1 MKNLLS
7 ENMLRFGTKNLS
19 ESAKKKLVFES
30 IMQTIKEHGL
40 TDVIRKQLTEAAPD
54 PNLGLA
60 QKIVGMMW
68 KAMSGVGTN
77 NQQVLNAVL
86 MIKTK
91 DIYNSVLKI
100 VKTSTKIKT
109 EFGRNYNLVGDW
121 LSTDMA
127 AYDSGDLGSLDTK
140 TNAIVEKIRVHLQRV
155 SGNPGEGIKAGGL
168 NATINRALYGDE

>member
-19 ESAKKKLVFES
+19 ESAKRKLVFES

-68 KAMSGVGTN
+68 KAMSGAGTN
-77 NQQVLNAVL
+77 EQQVLNATK

-100 VKTSTKIKT
+100 VKTSPKIKT

-121 LSTDMA
+121 LSTDMPT
-127 AYDSGDLGSLDTK
+127 YSSGDLFGNTEAA
-140 TNAIVEKIRVHLQRV
+140 AIAEKIRVHLQLV

>member
-68 KAMSGVGTN
+68 KAMSGAGTN
-77 NQQVLNAVL
+77 NQQVLDATK

-91 DIYNSVLKI
+91 DIYNSVLNI
-100 VKTSTKIKT
+100 VKTSPKIKT

-127 AYDSGDLGSLDTK
+127 TYNSGDLLGNTEAA
-140 TNAIVEKIRVHLQRV
+140 AIAEKIRVHLQRV

-168 NATINRALYGDE
+168 NATINRTLYGDE

>member
-19 ESAKKKLVFES
+19 ESTKKKLVFES

-40 TDVIRKQLTEAAPD
+40 TDVIHKQLTEAAPD

-68 KAMSGVGTN
+68 KAMSGLGTN
-77 NQQVLNAVL
+77 EQQVLNATM

-100 VKTSTKIKT
+100 VKTSPKIKT

-127 AYDSGDLGSLDTK
+127 TYDSGDLFGNTTADK
-140 TNAIVEKIRVHLQRV
+140 IAEKIRVHLQQV
-155 SGNPGEGIKAGGL
+155 SGNPSEGIKAGGL
-168 NATINRALYGDE
+168 NATIKRALGGE

>member
-7 ENMLRFGTKNLS
+7 ENMMRFGTKNLT
-19 ESAKKKLVFES
+19 EAAKKELTLKS
-30 IMQTIKEHGL
+30 IMETIDEHGL
-40 TDVIRKQLTEAAPD
+40 QKEVRAALSEQMRD

-68 KAMSGVGTN
+68 KAMSGLGTD
-77 NQQVLNAVL
+77 NQKVLNAVM

-100 VKTSTKIKT
+100 VKTSPKIKT
-109 EFGRNYNLVGDW
+109 EFGRNFPTVGAW

-127 AYDSGDLGSLDTK
+127 SYDSTDLGALDAK
-140 TNAIVEKIRVHLQRV
+140 TNAIVEKIRVHLQRI
-155 SGNPGEGIKAGGL
+155 SGDATEGITSGGARDVIDRDL
-168 NATINRALYGDE
+168 RGE